1 MTLARN
7 TTGSELVAHLAAPLS
22 ALAATG
28 LITPAAGKIASRVSG
43 GLLALMLGALLVSP
57 GAHAAEPPVSPAPVS
72 PVPVAPA
79 DTPATSVPVTPVPGT
94 TETPASAPEAPVP
107 PAPPAPPAAPA
118 GPRVALK
125 TSFGEIVLELNQ
137 EKAPKSTANFLAYVK
152 EGFYRGTIF
161 HRVIPGFMVQGG
173 GFTTTMVQKPTK
185 KPIENEAKNGLKN
198 EPYSVAMARTSDPHS
213 ASSQFFINV
222 SNNEFLNAPGRDGW
236 GYAVFG
242 KVVKGFEVV
251 DKIKGVATGNAGQFQ
266 NVPLEPVQIESATL
280 LK

>member
-1 MTLARN
+1 MTLAR
-7 TTGSELVAHLAAPLS
+7 S
-22 ALAATG
+22 ATVL
-28 LITPAAGKIASRVSG
+28 TPTHAAGRMISRVSA
-43 GLLALMLGALLVSP
+43 GLLALAMGALLTSQS
-57 GAHAAEPPVSPAPVS
+57 AFAAEPPITPPPAS
-72 PVPVAPA
+72 PVPVSPT
-79 DTPATSVPVTPVPGT
+79 DTPATPVPITPVPGT
-94 TETPASAPEAPVP
+94 TDAPAAPPEAPVP
-107 PAPPAPPAAPA
+107 PAPPALPAAPA

-125 TSFGEIVLELNQ
+125 TSFGEIVLELNA

-173 GFTTTMVQKPTK
+173 GFTTTMTQKPTK

-222 SNNEFLNAPGRDGW
+222 ANNEFLNAPGRDGW

-251 DKIKGVATGNAGQFQ
+251 DKIKAVATGNAGPFQ